1 MKEIRKTDIFAKWI
15 DGLQDI
21 RARARILVRIERLA
35 AGNPGDV
42 RPVGEG
48 VSEMRIDYG
57 PGYRVY
63 FKKIRQRVIIL
74 LSGGDKKSQSK
85 DIQIALRLSRNL
97 EE

>member
-1 MKEIRKTDIFAKWI
+1 MIQIFETETFARWI

-21 RARARILVRIERLA
+21 HGRARILARIERLA

-42 RPVGEG
+42 KPVGEG

-63 FKKIRQRVIIL
+63 FKRKEQQVVIL
-74 LSGGDKKSQSK
+74 LVGGDKRTQSK
-85 DIQIALRLSRNL
+85 DIRTALLLSRNL
-97 EE
+97 